1 MLMITKSSVEI
12 MTLGFHWVFLMIS
25 LVLNWVILN
34 LPLSEASCRG
44 AVIAGETSVTAAP
57 C

>member
-12 MTLGFHWVFLMIS
+12 MTLGFHWVFLTIS

-34 LPLSEASCRG
+34 LPLSEASCRR

>member
-12 MTLGFHWVFLMIS
+12 MKLGFHWVFLTIS
-25 LVLNWVILN
+25 LLLNWVILN
-34 LPLSEASCRG
+34 LPLSEASCRR

>member
-12 MTLGFHWVFLMIS
+12 MTLGFHWVFLTIS
-25 LVLNWVILN
+25 LLLNWVILN
-34 LPLSEASCRG
+34 LPLSEASCRR